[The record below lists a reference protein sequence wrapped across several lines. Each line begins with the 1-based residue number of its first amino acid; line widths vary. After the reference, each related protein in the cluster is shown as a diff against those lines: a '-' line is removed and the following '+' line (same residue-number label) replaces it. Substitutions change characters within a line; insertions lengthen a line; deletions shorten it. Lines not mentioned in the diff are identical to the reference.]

1 MTATREFTV
10 KRDSVRAKLLF
21 NMSENPEAPTSLRD
35 LQAAIPVNPKAL
47 SVELVH
53 LQKLGAV
60 ERVGRGLYIR
70 HVGEKRE
77 FRQ

>member
-10 KRDSVRAKLLF
+10 KRESVRAKLLF
-21 NMSENPEAPTSLRD
+21 AMSDDPNQPTPLRD
-35 LQAAIPVNPKAL
+35 LQTLGANPKAV

-53 LQKLGAV
+53 LQSIGAV
-60 ERVGRGLYIR
+60 QRVGRGLYVR
-70 HVGEKRE
+70 LVGEKRE